1 MNGRTGRRRDYM
13 AERVYEIN
21 ITERGKLD
29 AVVKADPYADLS
41 FSKQGY
47 KLKEGKAA
55 TGGAGDKFY
64 LYTSG
69 EDEFFK
75 YAEAKFKEAGIE
87 SAKRCDV
94 GLESKI
100 IAQIHDEDSS
110 AEQGFGAIF
119 G

>member
-1 MNGRTGRRRDYM
+1 M
-13 AERVYEIN
+13 ADRVYEIN
-21 ITERGKLD
+21 LAERGKLD
-29 AVVKADPYADLS
+29 AVLRADPYADLS

-55 TGGAGDKFY
+55 MAGAGDKIY

-69 EDEFFK
+69 SDAFFK
-75 YAEAKFKEAGIE
+75 YAEAKFQEASVE
-87 SAKRCDV
+87 SAKRCEPA
-94 GLESKI
+94 LESKI
-100 IAQIHDEDSS
+100 SAQIHDEDSS